1 MLCTDVPSD
10 AVDWIIICESTQNLV
25 YERNGA
31 VVRELDR
38 RIRDNRVVHRSPL
51 VADRAKKVTRNMTGN
66 VGHDHRDRYHPRNYL
81 SGVGGGSRRLSGMAK
96 VDHDAGRT
104 RGA

>member
-1 MLCTDVPSD
+1 
-10 AVDWIIICESTQNLV
+10 
-25 YERNGA
+25 

-38 RIRDNRVVHRSPL
+38 RIRDDRVVHRSPP
-51 VADRAKKVTRNMTGN
+51 VADRAKKETHDHNMPGN
-66 VGHDHRDRYHPRNYL
+66 VGHDHRDRYQPRNYL
-81 SGVGGGSRRLSGMAK
+81 SGVGGGSRRRRGMAK